1 MLTALRR
8 VGLACVAH
16 SKGARLSA
24 SLSASI
30 RHGKPKPTSASA
42 VAYRA
47 RLYPRVSSKRSRT
60 TATDS
65 IADLSP
71 TPALPISPPP
81 AVTDRAL
88 ILSIL
93 NAKPTKREA
102 RMFVNQFVGIHERL
116 PTVVVQEAEA
126 VQHPL
131 TGMRLGIVRIDAG
144 LSQFDLDS
152 FVNTL
157 VAMSKLG
164 LNPVIMLDFE
174 SMQSTPLKH
183 KEPLTK
189 VISVLPHRRKR
200 YGITS
205 LLNKSPIP
213 TSTSSSP
220 KASTNSF
227 LTSLSNLQHRVLML
241 HESERI
247 VASIER
253 AGGRAIS
260 MMHSRVFQQTL
271 ETGKVSCNATAIL
284 RQMKRGAVPVLV
296 PVVEQGEDGKN
307 VVGTVRMKHVLV
319 SLAQGFVDLGDVS
332 KNHNMKSVHQ
342 ILPAKIFLMN
352 ENCGGIRI
360 NNHSIGLINLVEEGS
375 TLMQDISRQETMTP
389 HCYKSLGDLK
399 LAQQV
404 LNVLGALSPSSSAI
418 LGSVKEKDGGAAL
431 IANWITDKPMAKINS
446 LMSSSSESEVGVDGV
461 APPTVLRTGMK
472 VVTHVNGL
480 QDVDVDR
487 LGGLLESSFGKK
499 LHTEAFFERIRG
511 VVDSVILAGD
521 YEGAVIV
528 TAEKSEGGKVV
539 YYLDKFAVRPESQ
552 GLGIADILW
561 KRLVEAYP
569 NLCWRSRTKNPV
581 NKWYFDRSEGNMKF
595 GQDHYWMMF
604 WYGNE
609 GIPRLTEYK
618 KDNAVEG
625 AVFTHVKIKHPNL
638 DTTSTALTNE
648 YT

>member
-8 VGLACVAH
+8 VGLACLAH
-16 SKGARLSA
+16 SKGSRLSA

-30 RHGKPKPTSASA
+30 HLHGKPKPTNSSASA
-42 VAYRA
+42 AAYRA

-71 TPALPISPPP
+71 APALPISPPP
-81 AVTDRAL
+81 AVTDRTL

-102 RMFVNQFVGIHERL
+102 RMFVNQFVGGHEEL
-116 PTVVVQEAEA
+116 PAVVAQQVGQN
-126 VQHPL
+126 PL
-131 TGMRLGIVRIDAG
+131 TGIRLGIVRIDAG

-152 FVNTL
+152 FINTL

-174 SMQSTPLKH
+174 SLQSTSPKH

-200 YGITS
+200 YGTTP

-213 TSTSSSP
+213 TSTFSSP
-220 KASTNSF
+220 KASTNSS
-227 LTSLSNLQHRVLML
+227 LTSLNNLHHRVLML

-260 MMHSRVFQQTL
+260 MMHSHVFQQTL
-271 ETGKVSCNATAIL
+271 ETGEVSCNATAIL
-284 RQMKRGAVPVLV
+284 RQIKRGAVPVLV

-307 VVGTVRMKHVLV
+307 VVGAVRMKDVLV

-332 KNHNMKSVHQ
+332 NNRNNITSALQ
-342 ILPAKIFLMN
+342 ILPAKLFLMN
-352 ENCGGIRI
+352 ENSGGIRL
-360 NNHSIGLINLVEEGS
+360 NNRSIGLVNLVEEGY
-375 TLMQDISRQETMTP
+375 TLMQDISRQQAMTA
-389 HCYKSLGDLK
+389 HCHKSLGDLK

-472 VVTHVNGL
+472 VLTHVNGL
-480 QDVDVDR
+480 QDVDIDR

-499 LHTEAFFERIRG
+499 LHTDAFFERIG
-511 VVDSVILAGD
+511 AVVDSVILAGD

-528 TAEKSEGGKVV
+528 TAETTESGKVV

-595 GQDHYWMMF
+595 GQDYYWMMF

-618 KDNAVEG
+618 KVCESIEAS
-625 AVFTHVKIKHPNL
+625 FH
-638 DTTSTALTNE
+638 
-648 YT
+648 